1 MDLPPQAQAW
11 GGRAQGATL
20 EGEGYHGAVACK
32 LDSTGEKVVKEIAE
46 FICFLTWG
54 RGGGPLDFAALPS
67 TWHSW
72 GWASGLHYLR
82 EIAVHTAG
90 R

>member
-1 MDLPPQAQAW
+1 MDLPHRRKHGVGEHRVLPWRERDTMGLWLASW
-11 GGRAQGATL
+11 TPGGR
-20 EGEGYHGAVACK
+20 
-32 LDSTGEKVVKEIAE
+32 KVVKEIAE

-54 RGGGPLDFAALPS
+54 RGGGQLDFPALPS